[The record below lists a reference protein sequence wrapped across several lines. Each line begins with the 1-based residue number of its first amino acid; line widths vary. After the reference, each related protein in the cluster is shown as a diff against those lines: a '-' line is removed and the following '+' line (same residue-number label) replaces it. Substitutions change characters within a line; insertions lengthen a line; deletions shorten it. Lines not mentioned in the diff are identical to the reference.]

1 MATWRESVSRMAQNA
16 VAKSK
21 EMAEVT
27 RLNVEI
33 GSLQQRVREQCGRLG
48 EYLMAHPELLPEGDE
63 TIRQILQAAAE
74 CQAKIAQDNQL
85 ILEIRNINL
94 CPRCGA
100 EVSRAS
106 RFCDK
111 CGAVL
116 ERPVIAAPGQEV
128 PAQPEQVPTAPA
140 EPVQRFCAQCGSPVE
155 EGALFCGECGAR
167 QDEQ

>member
-1 MATWRESVSRMAQNA
+1 MSRMAQNA

-21 EMAEVT
+21 EVAEVT

-74 CQAKIAQDNQL
+74 CQAKIAQDNQQ

-116 ERPVIAAPGQEV
+116 ERPVIAVPGQEV
-128 PAQPEQVPTAPA
+128 PAQPEPAAQPEPVQAASA